1 MRYFL
6 KFKTQGLDSRRHLL
20 DFFLMATLACD
31 FFPAFLNCAGIIMEI
46 TRPPSPQKNNGS
58 CLRIIVQQL
67 LIIFLVSFQSKN
79 CKYQRPVFLENV
91 ETL

>member
-31 FFPAFLNCAGIIMEI
+31 FFPAFFNCAGIIMEI

-58 CLRIIVQQL
+58 CLRLNHRTTASHHIPCFLSVQEL
-67 LIIFLVSFQSKN
+67 
-79 CKYQRPVFLENV
+79 
-91 ETL
+91 